1 MPDITMCK
9 NWRCPLRLKCWRYTA
24 FPSEH
29 WQSYFVG
36 IQTPRKNGDEQATC
50 EHFWDNSG
58 RVNRF
63 NNAEDEKAYLD
74 NMREEVKTV
83 LDNL

>member
-1 MPDITMCK
+1 MIWISHEKTCK
-9 NWRCPLRLKCWRYTA
+9 CNDA
-24 FPSEH
+24 
-29 WQSYFVG
+29 VG
-36 IQTPRKNGDEQATC
+36 LQTPRKNGDEPATC

-58 RVNRF
+58 RVNRL

-74 NMREEVKTV
+74 KMREEVKTV